1 MAERGLSVLGIL
13 TSFRDAE
20 HMGKSGRGKHRR
32 EQMYVVRGNETIAH
46 ALFDALG
53 DAEELKL
60 KRRKFPE
67 LGVHKGFGE
76 GVLARVWEQKNV
88 DATRKATAPLVKTII
103 EGRPKGANL

>member
-1 MAERGLSVLGIL
+1 MSNRNQLEFV
-13 TSFRDAE
+13 
-20 HMGKSGRGKHRR
+20 GKS
-32 EQMYVVRGNETIAH
+32 EY
-46 ALFDALG
+46 
-53 DAEELKL
+53 AEELKL